1 MHDGN
6 VVETYFKEI
15 RKFKPLTKEKE
26 LELTERIKNGDDEA
40 KRSLVEANLKFVV
53 TIAKKYRDDDIPFED
68 IISEGNLGLIKA
80 AERYDAS
87 MGNKFITY
95 AVWWIKA
102 YIQDFIER
110 HDRNRDIDSDVLSS
124 VLSDDLCEDDY
135 ERELIDINEEFGNT
149 INDINY
155 RENAISEMVASLETR
170 ERKILALYFGLDGD
184 KEHTLNEIGCEL
196 NLSGERVRQI
206 MDKAIVKLKCG
217 ALMNDELM
225 AMVEMN

>member
-1 MHDGN
+1 MHDSN

-40 KRSLVEANLKFVV
+40 KRALVEANLKFVV

-124 VLSDDLCEDDY
+124 VLSDDLCDDDY
-135 ERELIDINEEFGNT
+135 ERELIGINEEFGNT

>member
-40 KRSLVEANLKFVV
+40 KRALVEANLKFVV

-124 VLSDDLCEDDY
+124 VLPDDLCDDDY
-135 ERELIDINEEFGNT
+135 ERELIGINEEFGNT
-149 INDINY
+149 INDISY
-155 RENAISEMVASLETR
+155 RENAIAEMVASLENR

>member
-1 MHDGN
+1 
-6 VVETYFKEI
+6 
-15 RKFKPLTKEKE
+15 
-26 LELTERIKNGDDEA
+26 
-40 KRSLVEANLKFVV
+40 
-53 TIAKKYRDDDIPFED
+53 
-68 IISEGNLGLIKA
+68 
-80 AERYDAS
+80 
-87 MGNKFITY
+87 
-95 AVWWIKA
+95 
-102 YIQDFIER
+102 
-110 HDRNRDIDSDVLSS
+110 
-124 VLSDDLCEDDY
+124 LSDDLCEDDY

>member
-40 KRSLVEANLKFVV
+40 KRALVEANLKFVV

-124 VLSDDLCEDDY
+124 VLSDDLCDDDY
-135 ERELIDINEEFGNT
+135 ERELIGINEEFGNT

-170 ERKILALYFGLDGD
+170 ERQILALYFGLDGD